1 MSRLDLEGTM
11 TGMTELSNIILESIN
26 HLRDK
31 DKREVLNF
39 IEYLKIKEDRS
50 FIEYVNKRTKE
61 SMKAKQSGERFVSLR
76 ELQRD
81 YA

>member
-1 MSRLDLEGTM
+1 MGGIMAGT
-11 TGMTELSNIILESIN
+11 TELNDIILKNIN
-26 HLRDK
+26 ELGEK
-31 DKREVLNF
+31 DKREVFNF

-61 SMKAKQSGERFVSLR
+61 SMKAKQRGERFVSLR
-76 ELQRD
+76 ELQKD